1 MQSPETENQE
11 RQLPAP
17 FYAKPWFWTLIL
29 LLLLTLFAAYYF
41 WTEWKLQQ
49 EYEATQLALLQQKK
63 LENAALE
70 AEKARLLA
78 LLKEEPCT
86 LKDILEKDSSL
97 WPQEVPFTKG
107 SITPPPST
115 APAQENKPATPM
127 QKNGSQNKTEA
138 EAPPPP
144 GSHAPKASTSPNNEA
159 PAPQSSA
166 ATAIATSL
174 EHATVFIIAESG
186 GNFITGTGF
195 FIAPG
200 VILTNAHVVGPNPQQ
215 IYIAGKFQNGVVKAT
230 PRIISR
236 NDKRDYAVLDV
247 PVNNITPLAF
257 NTSVV
262 RTEKISAWGF
272 PGAIS
277 QNDPKYQALLSG
289 QSPTVPEVVY
299 TEGSVSVVQENTPA
313 IIVHSAVVSQGN
325 SGGPLVNEQGQVVGI
340 NTYISL
346 DSESYRQS
354 NLAIVSKDIVDF
366 LQSNN
371 IPFTLVKGSQE

>member
-1 MQSPETENQE
+1 MLASETEHQNGQ
-11 RQLPAP
+11 RPAA
-17 FYAKPWFWTLIL
+17 FYTRPWFWTLIL
-29 LLLLTLFAAYYF
+29 LLLLALFAAYYF
-41 WTEWKLQQ
+41 WTEWKEQKA
-49 EYEATQLALLQQKK
+49 YEATQLALLQQKK
-63 LENAALE
+63 LENSALE
-70 AEKARLLA
+70 AEKERLLA
-78 LLKEEPCT
+78 LLQEEPCT

-97 WPQEVPFTKG
+97 WPKNIPYTKENT
-107 SITPPPST
+107 TPLTPAPPLKDTQPLS
-115 APAQENKPATPM
+115 PL
-127 QKNGSQNKTEA
+127 QKHEPQKKTEA
-138 EAPPPP
+138 EAPPPL
-144 GSHAPKASTSPNNEA
+144 GSQNNA
-159 PAPQSSA
+159 TPAPQNNA
-166 ATAIATSL
+166 APATAIAASL
-174 EHATVFIIAESG
+174 ENATVFIIAESN
-186 GNFITGTGF
+186 GNFSTGTGF

-200 VILTNAHVVGPNPQQ
+200 IILTNAHVVGQNPQN
-215 IYIAGKFQNGVVKAT
+215 IYIAGKFQNGVVQAT

-247 PVNNITPLAF
+247 PVKDIAPLTF

-277 QNDPKYQALLSG
+277 QNDPKYQALLAG
-289 QSPTVPEVVY
+289 KSPSVPEVVY
-299 TEGSVSVVQENTPA
+299 TEGSVSVVQENKPA

-325 SGGPLVNEQGQVVGI
+325 SGGPLVNQHGQVVGI

-371 IPFTLVKGSQE
+371 IPFTLAKDSQE